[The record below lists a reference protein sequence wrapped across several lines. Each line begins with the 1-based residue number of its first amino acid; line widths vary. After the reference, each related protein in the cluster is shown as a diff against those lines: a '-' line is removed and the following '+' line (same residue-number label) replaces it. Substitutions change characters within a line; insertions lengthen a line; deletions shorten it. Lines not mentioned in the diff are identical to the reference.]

1 MRKTAGIIGVA
12 LVAFAGT
19 ANAQNFG
26 DIIFTDQN
34 TDTIYSASGFG
45 PSVPTALFSRGVPA
59 DESRLADI
67 VFVGDSLY
75 VADGGQPAGTL
86 PIPSPSLIFRVDDL
100 FGTPSATTIADNDR
114 VQNPIGMTYDSARN
128 RLTVVNNPSLSGGQQ
143 VSGLIGVDLAGPF
156 PTNPTFMFEDVPLND
171 PRPHFEEGTY
181 IINDPTGV
189 GDFIAIGV
197 NGGAYRGGA
206 ATLDRASTMYRFN
219 VDNPGDFGT
228 TDELMIDFSASF
240 IAPEFG
246 FDPDVNLTNVRGIT
260 NIGNDL
266 YVTNLSARDDANT
279 PLDYD
284 GIYRVALDPNTG
296 APLSLDLVFDL
307 GLMSPEVIEY
317 NPFTGKLVFAD
328 VDFDDN
334 GNIGILAQINPDGT
348 GFEILASGVHVRG
361 LEFVPAPSTL
371 ALLGLGGLAAARR
384 RRA

>member
-26 DIIFTDQN
+26 DIIFTDEN
-34 TDTIYSASGFG
+34 TDTIFSASGFG
-45 PSVPTALFSRGVPA
+45 PSVPTALFTRGVPA
-59 DESRLADI
+59 DQSRLADI

-114 VQNPIGMTYDSARN
+114 VQNPIGMTYDAQRN
-128 RLTVVNNPSLSGGQQ
+128 RLTAINNPSLSGGQQ
-143 VSGLIGVDLAGPF
+143 VSGLIGVDITGPF
-156 PTNPTFMFEDVPLND
+156 PTNPTFMFEDTPLND

-197 NGGAYRGGA
+197 NGGDFRGGA
-206 ATLDRASTMYRFN
+206 ATTDRASTMYRFN
-219 VDNPGDFGT
+219 VNDPGDFGT
-228 TDELMIDFSASF
+228 TDELMIDFSSSF

-246 FDPDVNLTNVRGIT
+246 FDAGVNLTNVRGIT

-266 YVTNLSARDDANT
+266 YVTNLTARDDSNN

-284 GIYRVALDPNTG
+284 GIYKVSLDGSG
-296 APLSLDLVFDL
+296 APTSLELVFAMDL
-307 GLMSPEVIEY
+307 SSPEVIEY

-328 VDFDDN
+328 LTYDDN